1 MLDTPD
7 ASPTWCAGTHEVEA
21 DDAGPFDM
29 PIPTA
34 MRISGTT
41 NAAYRHS
48 EADSPPHATPA
59 PAAGGHGGPTDG
71 GPRPSESDSPTHAK
85 PAAVIAKPSPTT
97 WRPPSLAASFG
108 TIGAITTR
116 PTVAGRG
123 ATPAR

>member
-7 ASPTWCAGTHEVEA
+7 ASPTWWAGTHAVEA

-34 MRISGTT
+34 MRIRGTT

-48 EADSPPHATPA
+48 E
-59 PAAGGHGGPTDG
+59 
-71 GPRPSESDSPTHAK
+71 SDSPTHPK

-97 WRPPSLAASFG
+97 SRPPILAASFG

-116 PTVAGRG
+116 PTVAGRV
-123 ATPAR
+123 ASPAWSGLKPRVLGSWK